1 MAKLIAFAGT
11 GATGKTSVVNKCLE
25 LAPGLF
31 TSWPSIVR
39 EFYALN
45 GYKNELEFRQIADG
59 KARID
64 FQRRLFQFYMERLR
78 QALNECKTPFLIAD
92 RSAID
97 HAGYTIYGA
106 GNDLTKELYN
116 EVVQQWLPPFV
127 DLDPYVFMM
136 PFPVHWDEASSND
149 GFRDRTF
156 QKDLC
161 VDAYINKIA
170 NSLPKNR
177 FKLFRM
183 TAGTSIGVRA
193 DEVIWNA
200 RYGTLSVSAS
210 TTAWPGNQ

>member
-11 GATGKTSVVNKCLE
+11 GATGKTSVVNECIRR
-25 LAPGLF
+25 APDMF
-31 TSWPSIVR
+31 TRWDSIVR

-45 GYKNELEFRQIADG
+45 GYANELEFRQIADG
-59 KARID
+59 KTRID

-78 QALNECKTPFLIAD
+78 SELAKCQTPFLIAD

-116 EVVQQWLPPFV
+116 EVVEQWLPPFIGV
-127 DLDPYVFMM
+127 KPVVFLM
-136 PFPVHWDEASSND
+136 PFPNHWDETASAD

-170 NSLPKNR
+170 NSFGNNWL
-177 FKLFRM
+177 KLFRM
-183 TAGTSIGVRA
+183 EPRTSVRVRA
-193 DEVIWNA
+193 DYVI
-200 RYGTLSVSAS
+200 Y
-210 TTAWPGNQ
+210 TAEYYLNEGALANG

>member
-1 MAKLIAFAGT
+1 MTKLLAFAGT

-31 TSWPSIVR
+31 TVWPSIVR

-45 GYKNELEFRQIADG
+45 GYSNELEFRQIADG
-59 KARID
+59 KMRID
-64 FQRRLFQFYMERLR
+64 FQRRLFQFYMERLKKT
-78 QALNECKTPFLIAD
+78 LSECKTPYLLAD

-106 GNDLTKELYN
+106 GTDLTKELYN
-116 EVVQQWLPPFV
+116 EVVTEWLPPFV
-127 DLDPYVFMM
+127 DLEPLVFLM
-136 PFPVHWDEASSND
+136 PFPVHWDEATSND

-170 NSLPKNR
+170 DSLGNNR
-177 FKLFRM
+177 LKRFEVSP
-183 TAGTSIGVRA
+183 GSSIVVRA
-193 DEVIWNA
+193 EDVIW
-200 RYGTLSVSAS
+200 
-210 TTAWPGNQ
+210 TAKYYLENEPQRKVGGWA